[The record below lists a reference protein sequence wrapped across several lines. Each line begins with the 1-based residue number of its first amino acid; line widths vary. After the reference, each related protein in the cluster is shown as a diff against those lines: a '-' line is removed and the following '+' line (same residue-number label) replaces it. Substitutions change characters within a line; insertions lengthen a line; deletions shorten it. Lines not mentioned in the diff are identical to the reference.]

1 MADIIV
7 RVKVLPEDIE
17 AKSEQTLEDI
27 KVSTKAVAS
36 VIRYRVEPIAFGL
49 NALIIDFGIDDK
61 EGGTDPLES
70 ALLATKGISQVDVIG
85 VSRSST
91 HLK

>member
-1 MADIIV
+1 MPDIIV

-49 NALIIDFGIDDK
+49 NALIIDFGVDDK
-61 EGGTDPLES
+61 EGGTDPLET

-91 HLK
+91 HIK

>member
-70 ALLATKGISQVDVIG
+70 ALLATKGISQVDVTG

-91 HLK
+91 HIK

>member
-17 AKSEQTLEDI
+17 AKPEQTLEDI
-27 KVSTKAVAS
+27 KASTKAVAS
-36 VIRYRVEPIAFGL
+36 VVRYRVEPIAFGL

-70 ALLATKGISQVDVIG
+70 TLLATRGISQVDVVG

-91 HLK
+91 HIK

>member
-17 AKSEQTLEDI
+17 AKPEQTLEDI
-27 KVSTKAVAS
+27 KASTKAVAS
-36 VIRYRVEPIAFGL
+36 VVRYRVEPIAFGL

-70 ALLATKGISQVDVIG
+70 ALLATRGISQVDVVG

-91 HLK
+91 HIK